1 MICVLLLGNS
11 CQTIKTTLDTR
22 NCPEPKSICAPHKF
36 TGIPRDTSALVAQ
49 IQGWHYRVEEV
60 AQLNTTGDE
69 WAVSFDKTTPYLT
82 FSDGNRNNV
91 LQCKYLAFNKIL
103 PQRTLQI
110 SDNGS
115 LGFLFFNKNQTF
127 FSFEKDF
134 AGNKENEFY
143 DSLGNALVPMHES
156 IGQANLYSAELNK
169 NEIVNPTKISFKN
182 AKISEWYSQ
191 PAITPDGKVL
201 FFASDR
207 QGSLGGVDIWMAYL
221 NDGKVSEP
229 INCGSPINTEC
240 DEITPYVSPD
250 GKYLY
255 FSSNGGETV
264 GGFDIFR
271 TEISGLLN
279 SSRLASAEELASLSI
294 FKNRENIR
302 APFNTEYSEMSPS
315 CNGDCD
321 SIFYYSSNQNQVKSV
336 IHDKG
341 GFDIFVRYKIYVK
354 KEKIKKQIEEPILT
368 IENKEKTEIS
378 GPKTDWFYKLEGTVY
393 EKKTNKPLDNAEVIA
408 EETTG
413 NNKNKVSTDSKGKY
427 SIPMIKNEEY
437 LVTAT
442 NKDLFPQN
450 AKIFV
455 AQEDTLKVVKRDFYL
470 PEKYTLRV
478 NFPTDIFDAP
488 YRFVLDSN
496 GNETDVLW
504 QEDLSSLAENIISS
518 KESILKIVLVGHT
531 DDVASVEYNLKL
543 GERRVNFVIEE
554 LVKRGVPRELL
565 EGRSAGEMEL
575 LPKWAEET
583 IDMNR
588 KRCRRVVLEKVLK

>member
-1 MICVLLLGNS
+1 
-11 CQTIKTTLDTR
+11 
-22 NCPEPKSICAPHKF
+22 
-36 TGIPRDTSALVAQ
+36 
-49 IQGWHYRVEEV
+49 
-60 AQLNTTGDE
+60 
-69 WAVSFDKTTPYLT
+69 
-82 FSDGNRNNV
+82 
-91 LQCKYLAFNKIL
+91 
-103 PQRTLQI
+103 
-110 SDNGS
+110 
-115 LGFLFFNKNQTF
+115 
-127 FSFEKDF
+127 
-134 AGNKENEFY
+134 
-143 DSLGNALVPMHES
+143 
-156 IGQANLYSAELNK
+156 
-169 NEIVNPTKISFKN
+169 
-182 AKISEWYSQ
+182 
-191 PAITPDGKVL
+191 
-201 FFASDR
+201 
-207 QGSLGGVDIWMAYL
+207 
-221 NDGKVSEP
+221 
-229 INCGSPINTEC
+229 
-240 DEITPYVSPD
+240 
-250 GKYLY
+250 
-255 FSSNGGETV
+255 
-264 GGFDIFR
+264 
-271 TEISGLLN
+271 
-279 SSRLASAEELASLSI
+279 
-294 FKNRENIR
+294 
-302 APFNTEYSEMSPS
+302 
-315 CNGDCD
+315 
-321 SIFYYSSNQNQVKSV
+321 
-336 IHDKG
+336 
-341 GFDIFVRYKIYVK
+341 VRYKIYVK